1 MPKQAVPGRWSQG
14 GSGAIR
20 FAASAGALAL
30 ALAARA
36 ALAQQAATADTS
48 TTAPAPVQVPLQTP
62 APPPAQATGPDG
74 ALVAGGVAVPA
85 PPADAALPAIA
96 PIIPDAEFNAAIPSL
111 DVAADPELD
120 RPLESIAEFERRI
133 AEKQAGAKP
142 AEGQAPPLGD
152 PALADGVPF
161 EAIGDAP
168 VRDAELAKPLPP
180 LDQFNVEPVQFAEA
194 EDPDKDR
201 EIAYRVKVNG
211 LDEAEKAS
219 TARLGE
225 LFREFSALRGGDGKA
240 ANYAMISARLRE
252 DGKLLQRI
260 LASEGWH
267 DARVTTRIDRPE
279 RGANQENSQ
288 NGDAGLTAVL
298 DVVPGQRFTFAEIR
312 VDALPTV
319 PPTLI
324 RDNLALQPGQP
335 IVADR
340 VQGAEA
346 QVAVA
351 LPQNGY
357 PFAEVGQ
364 RDILL
369 DRATG
374 DGIYTLPVTIGPRA
388 RYGDFATRGD
398 LAFDARHAGVLA
410 RFKRGE
416 LYDSRRVDDL
426 RQALVATG
434 LFSTVSVEP
443 QRTGE
448 IAPDGA
454 EYVTVMVNQ
463 DAGPPRT
470 IAGTAG
476 YGTGEG
482 FRLEGT
488 WTHRNLFRPEGAL
501 IGHGVAGTQEQGA
514 GVTFRRSNA
523 GKRDR
528 TFELGAE
535 ALHSNYDA
543 YNAYTG
549 RLSARVSRD
558 STPLWQKRMTYAYGG
573 ELVATAEK
581 DYDFTRAA
589 RNRRTFYIAALTGQL
604 GYDRT
609 DDLLNPS
616 KGYKV
621 TALVQPEGSLENG
634 FNPYV
639 RARLDASGYF
649 AVADSIVLAGRVR
662 LGTIQGATRFDIA
675 PSRRLYSGGGGSVR
689 GFGYQKL
696 GPLDPNGDPIGGR
709 SLNEAAGE
717 VRYRFGNYGVVA
729 FLDVGQSYASSMPRF
744 SDLRYGVGL
753 GGRLYTN
760 FGPMRV
766 DVATPLKRRPGE
778 ARLNIYVSIGQA
790 F

>member
-1 MPKQAVPGRWSQG
+1 M
-14 GSGAIR
+14 
-20 FAASAGALAL
+20 
-30 ALAARA
+30 
-36 ALAQQAATADTS
+36 
-48 TTAPAPVQVPLQTP
+48 
-62 APPPAQATGPDG
+62 
-74 ALVAGGVAVPA
+74 AVPA
-85 PPADAALPAIA
+85 PPADAALPEMA

-111 DVAADPELD
+111 DVSDDPELA

-142 AEGQAPPLGD
+142 TEGQAPPLGD
-152 PALADGVPF
+152 PALADGQAV

-201 EIAYRVKVNG
+201 EIAYAIKVNG

-219 TARLGE
+219 DAKLGA
-225 LFREFSALRGGDGKA
+225 LFREFSALRDGGSKA

-260 LASEGWH
+260 LAAEGWY
-267 DARVTTRIDRPE
+267 DARVTTRIDRPDRTE
-279 RGANQENSQ
+279 AVA
-288 NGDAGLTAVL
+288 GDTSRDQSGDRGLTAVL
-298 DVVPGQRFTFAEIR
+298 DVVPGKRYSFAEIN
-312 VDALPTV
+312 VDA
-319 PPTLI
+319 PPTEPPALI
-324 RDNLALQPGQP
+324 RDNLALKPGEP
-335 IVADR
+335 IIADR

-369 DRATG
+369 DRVTG
-374 DGIYTLPVTIGPRA
+374 DGVYTLPVTVGPRA
-388 RYGDFATRGD
+388 RYGDVATRGD
-398 LAFDARHAGVLA
+398 LAFDAKHAGVLA

-416 LYDSRRVDDL
+416 LYDSRKIDDL

-443 QRTGE
+443 ERTGQ

-488 WTHRNLFRPEGAL
+488 WTHRNMFRPEGAL
-501 IGHGVAGTQEQGA
+501 IANGVAGTQEQGA
-514 GVTFRRSNA
+514 GITFRRSNA
-523 GKRDR
+523 GRRDR
-528 TFELGAE
+528 TFELAAE

-558 STPLWQKRMTYAYGG
+558 STPLWQKRITYAYGA
-573 ELVATAEK
+573 ELLGTAEK
-581 DYDFTRAA
+581 DYDFAKAA
-589 RNRRTFYIAALTGQL
+589 RNRRTFYIAALIGQL

-609 DDLLNPS
+609 DDLLDPT
-616 KGYKV
+616 KGYKL
-621 TALVQPEGSLENG
+621 TALVQPEGSLSDG

-649 AVADSIVLAGRVR
+649 PVADNIVLAGRVR
-662 LGTIQGATRFDIA
+662 LGTIQGAARFDIA

>member
-1 MPKQAVPGRWSQG
+1 MPKQVVQGRWSHG
-14 GSGAIR
+14 ASGAIR

-30 ALAARA
+30 ALVVRP
-36 ALAQQAATADTS
+36 ALAQQADAPPATS
-48 TTAPAPVQVPLQTP
+48 P
-62 APPPAQATGPDG
+62 APPAPSTATGPDG
-74 ALVAGGVAVPA
+74 ALQAGNVAVPT
-85 PPADAALPAIA
+85 PPADSALPAIA
-96 PIIPDAEFNAAIPSL
+96 PIIPDDEFNAAIPAFK
-111 DVAADPELD
+111 AADDPELD

-152 PALADGVPF
+152 PVLADGQAV

-180 LDQFNVEPVQFAEA
+180 LDQFDVEPVQFAEA
-194 EDPDKDR
+194 EDADKER

-211 LDEAEKAS
+211 LDEAERAS
-219 TARLGE
+219 DRNLDA
-225 LFREFSALRGGDGKA
+225 LFREFSALRDGDGKA

-252 DGKLLQRI
+252 DAKLLQRI

-279 RGANQENSQ
+279 RESSPNGAQ
-288 NGDAGLTAVL
+288 NGDRGLTAVL
-298 DVVPGQRFTFAEIR
+298 DVVPGQRYTFAEIR
-312 VDALPTV
+312 IDAAPTE
-319 PPTLI
+319 PPALI
-324 RDNLALQPGQP
+324 RDNLALQPGEP

-369 DRATG
+369 DRATD
-374 DGIYTLPVTIGPRA
+374 DGVYTLPVTVGPRA
-388 RYGDFATRGD
+388 RYGDFATQGD
-398 LAFDARHAGVLA
+398 LAFDAKHASVLA

-501 IGHGVAGTQEQGA
+501 IAHGIAGTQEQGA
-514 GVTFRRSNA
+514 GITFRRSNA

-528 TFELGAE
+528 TFELTAE
-535 ALHSNYDA
+535 ALHSDYDA

-549 RLSARVSRD
+549 RLAARVSRD
-558 STPLWQKRMTYAYGG
+558 STPLWQKRMTYAYGL
-573 ELVATAEK
+573 ELLGTAEK
-581 DYDFTRAA
+581 DYDFTRAE
-589 RNRRTFYIAALTGQL
+589 RNRRTFYIAALIGQL

-616 KGYKV
+616 KGYRL
-621 TALVQPEGSLENG
+621 TALVQPEGSLGGG

-649 AVADSIVLAGRVR
+649 PVADNIVLAGRMR
-662 LGTIQGATRFDIA
+662 LGTIQGASRFDIA

-729 FLDVGQSYASSMPRF
+729 FLDVGQSYAASLPRF

-766 DVATPLKRRPGE
+766 DVATPLNRRKGE